1 MGETVDAAFVP
12 GADLRIGRAPFVV
25 ASLVVPVIALV
36 FVVGN
41 RTLDSMPGFQP
52 SFLAVVWTLDLLT
65 AFLLFTQYSAGSS
78 ARLLSLA
85 CAYLWSSA
93 VIVVHALVFPGL
105 FSPTG
110 LMHATP
116 SAAPWLWAVWHTG
129 FPLLIGLS
137 LAPWPSRLAHR
148 DTEDEAPD
156 HRRRLIAVGL
166 CCALVVGVVAAVSVL
181 VTAGHAHLPVII
193 DNGDYSVLTRRFG
206 GWIIGAN
213 LLALAAAAMRFLRN
227 GVMGLEAWAFVA
239 VVASC
244 GDVLLT
250 LFARARFT
258 LGWYGARVLAL
269 LAALVVL
276 TALLREITLLYRRVR
291 RTATQLAEH
300 NAELQR
306 ANALRDHLI
315 AVVSHE
321 LRTPLTALAGIGEI
335 LVECRDELP
344 GGKIDNLLVRSLALT
359 KRMSMLTEDLLAVST
374 IDHGE
379 LHVSPM
385 PLAVDEAL
393 QECAATFPGLDL
405 RVDCPPGL
413 WVSADPMRLQ
423 QMLTNYVRN
432 AIKYGAPPIVLSA
445 ARDGDRV
452 ELWVRDHGNGVP
464 PEFVPR
470 LFDRFSRA
478 EEAKTGVFSG
488 SGLGLSIV
496 AMLARGHG
504 GAVGYAGGPDGAR
517 FLITLPA
524 TAGDRPPEGTGPV
537 PQPAAGV
544 RES

>member
-1 MGETVDAAFVP
+1 MGDAAFVP
-12 GADLRIGRAPFVV
+12 AANVRIGRAPFIAAALVPPVV
-25 ASLVVPVIALV
+25 TLV
-36 FVVGN
+36 FVIGGY
-41 RTLDSMPGFQP
+41 TLDPMPGFQP
-52 SFLAVVWTLDLLT
+52 SFLAIVWVLDLLT

-78 ARLLSLA
+78 ARLLPLA

-93 VIVVHALVFPGL
+93 VIVVHALVFPGF

-116 SAAPWLWAVWHTG
+116 SASSWLWAAWHTG

-137 LAPWPSRLAHR
+137 LAPWPGRAVDR
-148 DTEDEAPD
+148 DTEVVTPG
-156 HRRRLIAVGL
+156 HRRRTAAISL
-166 CCALVVGVVAAVSVL
+166 CCAAVIGVVAAITAL

-193 DNGDYSVLTRRFG
+193 SNGDYSVLTHRFG

-213 LLALAAAAMRFLRN
+213 LVALGVAALRFLRD
-227 GVMGLEAWAFVA
+227 GVLGLEAWAFVA

-250 LFARARFT
+250 LFARVRFT
-258 LGWYGARVLAL
+258 LCWYGARVLAV

-291 RTATQLAEH
+291 RSATQLAEH
-300 NAELQR
+300 NAELHR
-306 ANALRDHLI
+306 ANALRDHLV

-321 LRTPLTALAGIGEI
+321 LRTPLTAMSGIAEI
-335 LVECRDELP
+335 LIECRDELP
-344 GGKIDNLLVRSLALT
+344 DTKVDDLLVRSQALT

-379 LHVSPM
+379 LHVAPM
-385 PLAVDEAL
+385 RLAVDEAL

-413 WVSADPMRLQ
+413 RVNADPMRLQ

-445 ARDGDRV
+445 APAGDGL
-452 ELWVRDHGNGVP
+452 ELRVRDHGPGVP
-464 PEFVPR
+464 PDFVPQ

-478 EEAKTGVFSG
+478 DEAQTSVFSG

-496 AMLARGHG
+496 AMLAHGHG
-504 GAVGYAGGPDGAR
+504 GQVGYTGGPDGAC
-517 FLITLPA
+517 FLLTLPA
-524 TAGDRPPEGTGPV
+524 APDDREPTRTGPA
-537 PQPAAGV
+537 PLPAVSA
-544 RES
+544 RTP